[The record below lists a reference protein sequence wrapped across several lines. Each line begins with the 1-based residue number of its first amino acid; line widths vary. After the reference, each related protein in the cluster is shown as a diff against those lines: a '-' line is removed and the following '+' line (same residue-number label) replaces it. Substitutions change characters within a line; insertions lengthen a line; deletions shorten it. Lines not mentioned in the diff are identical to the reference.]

1 MKKGSDNFRQSSILG
16 IMKRI
21 KQKGI
26 PMIVYEPSLKNR
38 TFFGSEVETNLD
50 IFKSNCD
57 IILANRVVFE
67 IEDIK
72 AKIFTR
78 DLFGND

>member
-1 MKKGSDNFRQSSILG
+1 
-16 IMKRI
+16 
-21 KQKGI
+21 
-26 PMIVYEPSLKNR
+26 MIVYEPSLKNR

-57 IILANRVVFE
+57 VISKSCCFE

-72 AKIFTR
+72 AKFLHVIY
-78 DLFGND
+78 LEMIN